1 MKSSWGTV
9 AMGTVFL
16 WLSFSDDDDDDD
28 GNNNNN
34 IIIISSSPTGHPG
47 LAANH

>member
-1 MKSSWGTV
+1 
-9 AMGTVFL
+9 MGTVFL